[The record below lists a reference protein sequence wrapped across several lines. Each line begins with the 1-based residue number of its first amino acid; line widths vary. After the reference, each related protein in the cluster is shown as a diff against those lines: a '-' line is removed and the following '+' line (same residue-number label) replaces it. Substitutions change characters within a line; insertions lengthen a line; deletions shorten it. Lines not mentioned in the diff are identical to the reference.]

1 MQLDAVDSAVLS
13 GGRTCLACNFGASPR
28 CFGPA
33 KRMPAIL
40 QVRDGEG
47 ASTRGRVRSPDLEC
61 LAFLRILAKHAENG
75 IADITW
81 VAGWYVV
88 RAIADAG

>member
-1 MQLDAVDSAVLS
+1 VAGKRPRKRLQQVTLE
-13 GGRTCLACNFGASPR
+13 TCE
-28 CFGPA
+28 
-33 KRMPAIL
+33 
-40 QVRDGEG
+40 VRDCEDAI

-75 IADITW
+75 IADITR